1 LTFQLIKIRCNPVEL
16 EAHKDPVRRCV
27 VLLKLKCIFCVGHH
41 KMRINN
47 MTVKT
52 VKVKYVEP
60 MQWNW
65 LKIFTKRVVQPVPE
79 PCIWEEAFPWP

>member
-1 LTFQLIKIRCNPVEL
+1 
-16 EAHKDPVRRCV
+16 
-27 VLLKLKCIFCVGHH
+27 
-41 KMRINN
+41 

-60 MQWNW
+60 KQWRW
-65 LKIFTKRVVQPVPE
+65 FTFFPKRVQPVPE

>member
-1 LTFQLIKIRCNPVEL
+1 
-16 EAHKDPVRRCV
+16 
-27 VLLKLKCIFCVGHH
+27 
-41 KMRINN
+41 

-60 MQWNW
+60 MQWPW
-65 LKIFTKRVVQPVPE
+65 FTFFTKRVVQPVPE

>member
-1 LTFQLIKIRCNPVEL
+1 
-16 EAHKDPVRRCV
+16 
-27 VLLKLKCIFCVGHH
+27 
-41 KMRINN
+41 

-60 MQWNW
+60 WRW
-65 LKIFTKRVVQPVPE
+65 FTFFPKRVVQPVPE

>member
-1 LTFQLIKIRCNPVEL
+1 
-16 EAHKDPVRRCV
+16 
-27 VLLKLKCIFCVGHH
+27 
-41 KMRINN
+41 

-60 MQWNW
+60 WRW
-65 LKIFTKRVVQPVPE
+65 FIFPKRVVQPVPE